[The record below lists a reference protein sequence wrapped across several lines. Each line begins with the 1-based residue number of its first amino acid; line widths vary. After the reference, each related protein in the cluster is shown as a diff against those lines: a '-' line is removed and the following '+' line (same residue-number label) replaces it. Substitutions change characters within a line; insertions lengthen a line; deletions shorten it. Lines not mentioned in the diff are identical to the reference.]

1 MEANLNTPQAAPGDE
16 TKFMHAVF
24 SSDEEM
30 LSFYLVMNRFVNS
43 VTNNMC
49 RSDIERLIELHRT
62 LNQFAYLLYPLEN
75 YRFDGIKLLVEG
87 LGLYMLQ
94 KRDLSEHKRMA
105 HAESVGEHLQCV
117 MKMAA
122 RVGTAKKM
130 CIEVHLH
137 LQNLNYLIEKFNP
150 MESDNEIK

>member
-1 MEANLNTPQAAPGDE
+1 MEANLNTPQSAPGDE
-16 TKFMHAVF
+16 TQFMHAVF

-49 RSDIERLIELHRT
+49 RSDMERLTELHRI
-62 LNQFAYLLYPLEN
+62 LNQFAYFLYPLEN
-75 YRFDGIKLLVEG
+75 YRFEGIKLLVEG

-105 HAESVGEHLQCV
+105 HAESVGEHLQFV

-122 RVGTAKKM
+122 GVGTAKKM
-130 CIEVHLH
+130 CSEVHSH
-137 LQNLNYLIEKFNP
+137 LQNLNYLIEKLKTA
-150 MESDNEIK
+150 ESCNEIK